1 MFHLI
6 FYLEQMY
13 HYTPLY
19 LFHSENFDLPIG
31 DGFDMVN
38 KDIELKNIKVGNNI
52 ALKNVFFNTGKWDIK
67 ESSYSELD
75 RLVSL
80 LTELIS
86 LKIEISGYT
95 DNIGS
100 ESFNVLLSQ
109 RRADAVMN
117 YLLGK
122 GIAKNRIVAKGYG
135 QSNPVSLNDNE
146 EGRALNRRTEFKI
159 IQK

>member
-1 MFHLI
+1 
-6 FYLEQMY
+6 
-13 HYTPLY
+13 
-19 LFHSENFDLPIG
+19 
-31 DGFDMVN
+31 MVN
-38 KDIELKNIKVGNNI
+38 KNIELKNIKVGNNI

-67 ESSYSELD
+67 ENSHSELD

-80 LTELIS
+80 LTELPS

-100 ESFNVLLSQ
+100 ESFNELLSQ

-117 YLLGK
+117 YLTKK
-122 GIAKNRIVAKGYG
+122 GVNKNRIKAKGYG
-135 QSNPVSLNDNE
+135 QSNTVASNDSE